1 VSTFTISCG
10 LRLKGEGDDEVRV
23 KARVGVRV
31 NVRLEVWDRLG

>member
-1 VSTFTISCG
+1 MYLQYKRFTCILS
-10 LRLKGEGDDEVRV
+10 RSMRV